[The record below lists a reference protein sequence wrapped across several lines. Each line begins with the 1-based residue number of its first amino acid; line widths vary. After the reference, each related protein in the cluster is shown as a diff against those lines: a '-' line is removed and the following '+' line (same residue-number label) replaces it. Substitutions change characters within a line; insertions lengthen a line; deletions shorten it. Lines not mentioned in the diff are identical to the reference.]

1 MNEPVFPK
9 SKFSYREYQY
19 FPNDGMRHEI
29 IDGDHFMSPAP
40 STKHQTVS
48 RRLQFQIYSQIELTG
63 KGQVFNAPTDVEL
76 ATHDIVQPDLIVVMR
91 PNFRMIGSKRI
102 RGVPDLAI
110 EILSESNPQHDRVL
124 KLEMYQRVGLAEYW
138 IVDPEEEFVDAYVLK
153 EGILVLVGTFRDA
166 IESQTIPGTIVNLAE
181 VWNQPAD

>member
-1 MNEPVFPK
+1 
-9 SKFSYREYQY
+9 
-19 FPNDGMRHEI
+19 
-29 IDGDHFMSPAP
+29 MSPSP

-48 RRLQFQIYSQIELTG
+48 RRLQFQIYTQIELSG

-153 EGILVLVGTFRDA
+153 EGILVLVGAFRDA
-166 IESQTIPGTIVNLAE
+166 IESQTIPGTKVNLAE
-181 VWNQPAD
+181 VWNLPTA